1 MLSQVLLKVSEVVKV
16 LLAVFTNMHFLLGFL
31 VSRQFLGIKV
41 KCADVLL
48 QGTLSCVSFT
58 TVVTHVGLLQRAQV
72 CFQVLF
78 KMVVQLEAAVTLV
91 ATEHV
96 VCLRNLDLDNLDIL
110 QHLGGSHRFLMI
122 HNLMLRKN
130 TERKKKK
137 KKPLS

>member
-96 VCLRNLDLDNLDIL
+96 VCLRNLDLDNL

-130 TERKKKK
+130 TERKKTKT
-137 KKPLS
+137 KPLS